1 MHLTCV
7 IQEPMALD
15 GERRYLSLDIGIES
29 MFIQKLHL
37 KNTKPVTQLIDPLR
51 GNVLRV
57 KVPFRYNRV
66 MCKVSGDKTIQ
77 ELAAGDKVK
86 VHLKYCGWWVAG
98 EHGGPA
104 WKLLSL
110 AHQASASTVSGAP
123 TV

>member
-1 MHLTCV
+1 MT
-7 IQEPMALD
+7 LD
-15 GERRYLSLDIGIES
+15 GDRRYLSLDVGAES
-29 MFIQKLHL
+29 VHIRKLHS
-37 KNTKPVTQLIDPLR
+37 KNPKPVIKLMDPLCES
-51 GNVLRV
+51 VLRV

-77 ELAAGDKVK
+77 ELVKGDEVR

-110 AHQASASTVSGAP
+110 LHQASTGTVSGAR
-123 TV
+123 VV